1 MSTGCDAPKHTS
13 GLMPVEQA
21 LALLLERATTVK
33 ETETVDL
40 RNSAG
45 RVLAQP
51 VISAV
56 NVPPADNSAM
66 DGYAVALSE
75 THEYAVVGTAL
86 AGHPFTGSLKP
97 GECVRIMTGA
107 PVPAG
112 TDLVEM
118 QENAERDGDQ
128 VCFTQPLKPSS
139 NIRRAGEDIAQGSE
153 VLPAGRRLT
162 PSDCGLLASIGQAE
176 VIVYRPLRVALL
188 TTGDELVAPGT
199 ELQPGQIYESNS
211 FVLKPML
218 EKLGADVSLVTSLE
232 DTPWA
237 TQDALEQAAAAS
249 DIIITCGGVSVGDA
263 DYVKP
268 AVEELGELALWK
280 LAIKPGKPLAFGRV
294 KSALFLGLPGNPVSS
309 LVTLHQLGLP
319 LLRTMSGE
327 TLCEQVR
334 LNATTT
340 TPLKKSPGRAFY
352 LTGVAVVNKE
362 GQLDVASTGAQGS
375 GILSSVSRANCFI
388 VLEQDRGRVEAGETV
403 IVELF
408 DQWLQ

>member
-1 MSTGCDAPKHTS
+1 MSAGCDAPKHTS
-13 GLMPVEQA
+13 GLMPVDQA
-21 LALLLERATTVK
+21 LTLLLERATTVK

-40 RNSAG
+40 REAAG

-66 DGYAVALSE
+66 DGYAIALAE
-75 THEYAVVGTAL
+75 AHEYAVVGTAL
-86 AGHPFTGSLKP
+86 AGHPFTGSLKS

-107 PVPAG
+107 PVPTG

-128 VCFTQPLKPSS
+128 VRFIQPLKSS
-139 NIRRAGEDIAQGSE
+139 ANIRRAGEDIALNSQ

-176 VIVYRPLRVALL
+176 VVVYRALRVALL

-218 EKLGADVSLVTSLE
+218 EKLGAEVSLVTSLE

-237 TQDALEQAAAAS
+237 TQDALEKAATAA

-294 KSALFLGLPGNPVSS
+294 RESLFLGLPGNPVSS

-319 LLRTMSGE
+319 LMRTMGGE
-327 TLCEQVR
+327 TVMAPVR
-334 LNATTT
+334 LNAVATTL
-340 TPLKKSPGRAFY
+340 LKKSPGRTFF
-352 LTGVAVVNKE
+352 LTGVAGVNAD
-362 GQLDVASTGAQGS
+362 GQLEVASTGAQGS

-388 VLEQDRGRVEAGETV
+388 VLEQQRGRVEAGETV
-403 IVELF
+403 TVELF
-408 DQWLQ
+408 DQWLL

>member
-1 MSTGCDAPKHTS
+1 MSTGCDAPKQTS
-13 GLMPVEQA
+13 GLIPVEQA
-21 LALLLERATTVK
+21 LVLLLERATTVK
-33 ETETVDL
+33 ETETLDL
-40 RNSAG
+40 REAAG

-51 VISAV
+51 VISSV

-75 THEYAVVGTAL
+75 ADEYAVVGTAL

-112 TDLVEM
+112 ADLVEM
-118 QENAERDGDQ
+118 QENAERDGER
-128 VCFTQPLKPSS
+128 VRFTQPLKPSS
-139 NIRRAGEDIAQGSE
+139 NIRRAGEDIALDSE

-176 VIVYRPLRVALL
+176 VVVYRPLRVALL

-199 ELQPGQIYESNS
+199 ELQHGQIYESNS

-294 KSALFLGLPGNPVSS
+294 RDSLFLGLPGNPVSS

-319 LLRTMSGE
+319 LMRTMAGE
-327 TLCEQVR
+327 TVTAPLR
-334 LNATTT
+334 LNAIAT
-340 TPLKKSPGRAFY
+340 TPLKKSPGRTFF
-352 LTGVAVVNKE
+352 LTGVASMNVD
-362 GQLDVASTGAQGS
+362 GQLEVASTGAQGS

-388 VLEQDRGRVEAGETV
+388 VLEQLRGRVEAGETV

-408 DQWLQ
+408 DQWLL

>member
-13 GLMPVEQA
+13 GLMPVDQA

-33 ETETVDL
+33 ETETIDL
-40 RNSAG
+40 RDAAG
-45 RVLAQP
+45 RVLAHP

-86 AGHPFTGSLKP
+86 AGHPFTGALKP

-112 TDLVEM
+112 TELVEM

-128 VCFTQPLKPSS
+128 VRFTQPLTPSS
-139 NIRRAGEDIAQGSE
+139 NIRRAGEDIAQDSE

-176 VIVYRPLRVALL
+176 VVVYRPLRVALL

-294 KSALFLGLPGNPVSS
+294 KDALFLGLPGNPVSS

-319 LLRTMSGE
+319 LLRTMAGE
-327 TLCEQVR
+327 TLCERVR

>member
-1 MSTGCDAPKHTS
+1 MSTGCDAPKQTS
-13 GLMPVEQA
+13 GLIPVEHA
-21 LALLLERATTVK
+21 LVLLLERATTVK
-33 ETETVDL
+33 ETETLDL
-40 RNSAG
+40 RDAAG
-45 RVLAQP
+45 RVLAVP
-51 VISAV
+51 VVSAV

-66 DGYAVALSE
+66 DGYAVALAE
-75 THEYAVVGTAL
+75 TNEYAVVGTAL
-86 AGHPFTGSLKP
+86 AGHPFTGSLKA

-107 PVPAG
+107 PVPVGA
-112 TDLVEM
+112 DLVEM
-118 QENAERDGDQ
+118 QENAERDGER
-128 VCFTQPLKPSS
+128 VRFTQPLKPSS
-139 NIRRAGEDIAQGSE
+139 NIRRAGEDIALDSE

-176 VIVYRPLRVALL
+176 VVVYRPLRVALL

-199 ELQPGQIYESNS
+199 ELQHGQIYESNS

-294 KSALFLGLPGNPVSS
+294 KNALFLGLPGNPVSS

-319 LLRTMSGE
+319 LMRTMAGE
-327 TLCEQVR
+327 TVTAPLR
-334 LNATTT
+334 LNAIAT
-340 TPLKKSPGRAFY
+340 TPLKKSPGRTFF
-352 LTGVAVVNKE
+352 LTGVAGVNAD
-362 GQLDVASTGAQGS
+362 GQLEVASTGAQGS

-403 IVELF
+403 TVELF
-408 DQWLQ
+408 DQWLL